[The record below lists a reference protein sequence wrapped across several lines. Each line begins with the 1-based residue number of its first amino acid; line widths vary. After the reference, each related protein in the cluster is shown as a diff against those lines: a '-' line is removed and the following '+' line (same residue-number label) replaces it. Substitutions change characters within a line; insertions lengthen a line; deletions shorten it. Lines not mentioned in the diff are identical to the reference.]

1 MKLKSTNSF
10 INEDFLL
17 ENKFSKI
24 LYFDFASKMP
34 IIDYH
39 NHLSPKAISENKK
52 FSNINSVWLDG
63 DHYKWRVMR
72 SLGFDESFITGDASN
87 ETKFNKWSEAVPLSS
102 RNPIFHWTHL
112 ELKRYFN
119 IDKILQPST
128 ANEIYLETNRIIKK
142 KSPVDLIVESNVKI
156 LCTTDDPID
165 DLKNHI
171 KFSKNENKLKMLP
184 TFRPDLVFNITSDK
198 FLSYISSLSKKTNFS
213 INSYESLIFSL
224 SKRIDFFHDNGC
236 RLSDHGFE
244 HIYAQDYKKE
254 NIEKIFVNKLSG
266 ISPTRKEALMYKSSI
281 LYDLCCLYAK
291 KGWTQQFHLGAI
303 RNNNSNLFNTIGPDV
318 GCDSIG
324 DFSQAQKM
332 SSFFN
337 KLNSYGLLTN
347 TIVYNLNPSMNEVFA
362 SMIGNFSSSNIS
374 MHHGS
379 AWWYL
384 DQKDGIEKQI
394 NSLSSV
400 GVISKFIGMVTD
412 SRSFLSFPRH
422 EYFRRII
429 SNIFGNDIK
438 KGLIPNDLD
447 FYGKIIQDICFNN
460 AEKSLKL

>member
-39 NHLSPKAISENKK
+39 NHLSPKAIYENKK

-119 IDKILQPST
+119 IDKILQPSS

-142 KSPVDLIVESNVKI
+142 KSPVDLIIESNVKI

-171 KFSKNENKLKMLP
+171 QFSKNENKLKMLP
-184 TFRPDLVFNITSDK
+184 TFRPDLIFNITSDK

-244 HIYAQDYKKE
+244 YIYAQDYKKE
-254 NIEKIFVNKLSG
+254 NIEKIFINKLSG

-281 LYDLCCLYAK
+281 LYDLC
-291 KGWTQQFHLGAI
+291 
-303 RNNNSNLFNTIGPDV
+303 
-318 GCDSIG
+318 
-324 DFSQAQKM
+324 
-332 SSFFN
+332 
-337 KLNSYGLLTN
+337 
-347 TIVYNLNPSMNEVFA
+347 
-362 SMIGNFSSSNIS
+362 
-374 MHHGS
+374 
-379 AWWYL
+379 
-384 DQKDGIEKQI
+384 
-394 NSLSSV
+394 
-400 GVISKFIGMVTD
+400 
-412 SRSFLSFPRH
+412 
-422 EYFRRII
+422 
-429 SNIFGNDIK
+429 
-438 KGLIPNDLD
+438 
-447 FYGKIIQDICFNN
+447 
-460 AEKSLKL
+460 

>member
-34 IIDYH
+34 
-39 NHLSPKAISENKK
+39 
-52 FSNINSVWLDG
+52 
-63 DHYKWRVMR
+63 MR

-184 TFRPDLVFNITSDK
+184 TFRPDLV
-198 FLSYISSLSKKTNFS
+198 LNF
-213 INSYESLIFSL
+213 
-224 SKRIDFFHDNGC
+224 
-236 RLSDHGFE
+236 
-244 HIYAQDYKKE
+244 
-254 NIEKIFVNKLSG
+254 
-266 ISPTRKEALMYKSSI
+266 
-281 LYDLCCLYAK
+281 CL
-291 KGWTQQFHLGAI
+291 T
-303 RNNNSNLFNTIGPDV
+303 
-318 GCDSIG
+318 
-324 DFSQAQKM
+324 
-332 SSFFN
+332 
-337 KLNSYGLLTN
+337 
-347 TIVYNLNPSMNEVFA
+347 
-362 SMIGNFSSSNIS
+362 
-374 MHHGS
+374 
-379 AWWYL
+379 
-384 DQKDGIEKQI
+384 
-394 NSLSSV
+394 
-400 GVISKFIGMVTD
+400 
-412 SRSFLSFPRH
+412 
-422 EYFRRII
+422 
-429 SNIFGNDIK
+429 
-438 KGLIPNDLD
+438 
-447 FYGKIIQDICFNN
+447 
-460 AEKSLKL
+460 

>member
-142 KSPVDLIVESNVKI
+142 KSPVDLILESNVKI

-184 TFRPDLVFNITSDK
+184 TFRPDLV
-198 FLSYISSLSKKTNFS
+198 L
-213 INSYESLIFSL
+213 SLI
-224 SKRIDFFHDNGC
+224 
-236 RLSDHGFE
+236 
-244 HIYAQDYKKE
+244 HI
-254 NIEKIFVNKLSG
+254 
-266 ISPTRKEALMYKSSI
+266 
-281 LYDLCCLYAK
+281 
-291 KGWTQQFHLGAI
+291 
-303 RNNNSNLFNTIGPDV
+303 
-318 GCDSIG
+318 
-324 DFSQAQKM
+324 
-332 SSFFN
+332 
-337 KLNSYGLLTN
+337 
-347 TIVYNLNPSMNEVFA
+347 
-362 SMIGNFSSSNIS
+362 
-374 MHHGS
+374 
-379 AWWYL
+379 
-384 DQKDGIEKQI
+384 
-394 NSLSSV
+394 
-400 GVISKFIGMVTD
+400 
-412 SRSFLSFPRH
+412 
-422 EYFRRII
+422 
-429 SNIFGNDIK
+429 
-438 KGLIPNDLD
+438 
-447 FYGKIIQDICFNN
+447 
-460 AEKSLKL
+460 

>member
-1 MKLKSTNSF
+1 MELVKIAGPLILAFIMLSLGLGLKIENYKRVL
-10 INEDFLL
+10 IQPKDFLIG
-17 ENKFSKI
+17 F
-24 LYFDFASKMP
+24 
-34 IIDYH
+34 
-39 NHLSPKAISENKK
+39 ISQVI
-52 FSNINSVWLDG
+52 F
-63 DHYKWRVMR
+63 
-72 SLGFDESFITGDASN
+72 F
-87 ETKFNKWSEAVPLSS
+87 PLVALVLAL
-102 RNPIFHWTHL
+102 IFPLPL
-112 ELKRYFN
+112 ELKVGLLLLAIAPGGVTTNIISKYANGDVALSISLTAVISLLCFITIPVVFSITYPFLTGSDLPFN
-119 IDKILQPST
+119 YSIGSIIIQIFLITTVPVIIGMILKAIFP
-128 ANEIYLETNRIIKK
+128 NF
-142 KSPVDLIVESNVKI
+142 
-156 LCTTDDPID
+156 
-165 DLKNHI
+165 
-171 KFSKNENKLKMLP
+171 FSK
-184 TFRPDLVFNITSDK
+184 T
-198 FLSYISSLSKKTNFS
+198 
-213 INSYESLIFSL
+213 
-224 SKRIDFFHDNGC
+224 
-236 RLSDHGFE
+236 
-244 HIYAQDYKKE
+244 
-254 NIEKIFVNKLSG
+254 EKIFVNKLSG

-303 RNNNSNLFNTIGPDV
+303 RNNNYNLFNTVGPDV

-384 DQKDGIEKQI
+384 DQKAGIEKQI